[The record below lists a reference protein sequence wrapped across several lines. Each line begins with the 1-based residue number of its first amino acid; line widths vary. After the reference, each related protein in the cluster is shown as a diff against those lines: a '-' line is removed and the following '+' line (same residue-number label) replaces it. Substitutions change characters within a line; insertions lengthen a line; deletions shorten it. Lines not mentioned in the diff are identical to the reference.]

1 MLPTSKTNFKYVL
14 IGLNVHLI
22 YSAGDHLGV
31 GRIHQVAHRGC
42 AGPHRTSELC
52 TRFPGSPFIFF
63 HSPPTEINSLRMN
76 VLRTVGWPRLVGILS
91 IPLFSINK

>member
-1 MLPTSKTNFKYVL
+1 MLSTSKTNFQYVL

-31 GRIHQVAHRGC
+31 GCKHQVAHRGC
-42 AGPHRTSELC
+42 VGSRRTSELC
-52 TRFPGSPFIFF
+52 AQFPGSPFLFF

-76 VLRTVGWPRLVGILS
+76 WLRTVGEQRLVGILS
-91 IPLFSINK
+91 IPLFSIKK